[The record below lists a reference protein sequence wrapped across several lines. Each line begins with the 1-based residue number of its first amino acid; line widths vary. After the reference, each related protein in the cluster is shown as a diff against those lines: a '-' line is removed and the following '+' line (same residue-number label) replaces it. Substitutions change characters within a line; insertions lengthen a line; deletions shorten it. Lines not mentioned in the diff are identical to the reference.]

1 MTRFLTTDIP
11 QQIQTIE
18 QLVVWCAEILQNQ
31 FPNVTCVETLDQ
43 DGNDIKVRRVEGNKF
58 FYTAPQVPTWRYLT
72 RIEVD
77 LNADHQVYGRIWDH
91 AVSLGDTPIPQG
103 MKRVS

>member
-11 QQIQTIE
+11 QQIQTLE
-18 QLVVWCAEILQNQ
+18 QLIVWCAEILQNVN
-31 FPNVTCVETLDQ
+31 PNVVCVEALDEN
-43 DGNDIKVRRVEGNKF
+43 GNEIKVRRVEANKF
-58 FYTAPQVPTWRYLT
+58 YYTAPQTPTWRYLT

-77 LNADHQVYGRIWDH
+77 MSSDHQIFGRIWEH
-91 AVSLGDTPIPQG
+91 ARDISDAAIPQG